1 MIETPV
7 RPEALLVRRLP
18 AFALVGF
25 VGVAVVVGAVA
36 SATYTLR
43 PDLHLDGPLWLDA
56 LFQGDSGWYF
66 SIAAQ
71 GYSYTPGV
79 QSSIAFFPAYPLLV
93 HLVGELMRGDFS
105 TAAGLLT
112 LVCAAA
118 VTVLF
123 AAWIRTRVAPRTAV
137 VAVALFLLY
146 PYSFF
151 LYGSGYSDA
160 LFLLTT
166 LGAFA
171 LLERRHFVLA
181 GLVGVLATAGRPIG
195 IAVTA
200 GLAVRALELLAER
213 RSRQREAVAAV
224 DRGPGG
230 PGGGGGPADGGG
242 PGGSGSTGG
251 TGDPGDP
258 AQARPVPL
266 RALVTALRDVRWREV
281 SLLVSVAGLVAW
293 MVYLGERFGDPLAFA
308 TVQGA
313 PGWNQGSGPFTW
325 FKGPFVGSL
334 LSLDWD
340 VLVLV
345 VPQAI
350 MCGLAVLLV
359 RTCWRRFG
367 WGYTAFAVVS
377 IAIPIIGT
385 KDFMGGGRYVL
396 AAFPLLAAAAV
407 VLTGERR
414 PRWLAPAVLAVLG
427 AGLLVATVAYV
438 HGVEV
443 S

>member
-1 MIETPV
+1 LIETPV
-7 RPEALLVRRLP
+7 RPEGLLVRRLP

-25 VGVAVVVGAVA
+25 VVVAVLVGVV
-36 SATYTLR
+36 ATREYALR

-71 GYSYTPGV
+71 GYSYTPGL
-79 QSSIAFFPAYPLLV
+79 QSSIAFFPAYPLAV
-93 HLVGELMRGDFS
+93 HLVGEVLGGDFT

-123 AAWIRTRVAPRTAV
+123 ASWIRTRVAPRTAV

-160 LFLLTT
+160 LFLLSA

-171 LLERRHFVLA
+171 LLERRHYVLA
-181 GLVGVLATAGRPIG
+181 GLVGVLATAGRPVG

-213 RSRQREAVAAV
+213 RARQRVTAGDGTGPATGH
-224 DRGPGG
+224 GPGDG
-230 PGGGGGPADGGG
+230 PGDA
-242 PGGSGSTGG
+242 SGE
-251 TGDPGDP
+251 D
-258 AQARPVPL
+258 RPVAL
-266 RALVTALRDVRWREV
+266 RALLLALRDVRWREV
-281 SLLVSVAGLVAW
+281 SLLVSVAGLIAW

-325 FKGPFVGSL
+325 FKGPFVGSV

-340 VLVLV
+340 VLVLI

-359 RTCWRRFG
+359 RTCWKRFG

-414 PRWLAPAVLAVLG
+414 PRWLAPVVLAVLG
-427 AGLLVATVAYV
+427 VGLVIATVAYV